1 MKLQFEPIQPLAG
14 SSFTLLHTTDVES
27 SSHVL
32 WHYHPEYELVYIP
45 TGRGRR
51 HIGQHHS
58 EYEDGELVF
67 IGPHVPHLSFSYG
80 RQNPYEQI
88 VLQLRADWLA
98 TAFGQLPELAAI
110 QQLFQ
115 RAHQGV
121 TFGPQTRA
129 HIAPLLQTML
139 TQEAFPRL
147 LSLLHLFELL
157 AQAPDSEVLH
167 ADRGG
172 LGRQGQEK
180 DRLSAIYRYVQK
192 HYSQP
197 IEVSEVAELA
207 HLTVPAFCRYFKK
220 MTGQTLTEFV
230 QDYRISQACLLLLED
245 RSITEVSFATGFNNL
260 SHFNKTFRRL
270 TGQSPSAYRQQQ
282 VKATT

>member
-1 MKLQFEPIQPLAG
+1 MKLQFETIQPLAG
-14 SSFTLLHTTDVES
+14 SSFTLLHTTNVEGS
-27 SSHVL
+27 QHVL

-45 TGRGRR
+45 YGRGRR

-58 EYEDGELVF
+58 QYEDGELVF

-88 VLQLRADWLA
+88 VLQLPADWLA
-98 TAFGQLPELAAI
+98 TAFGQLPELEPI
-110 QQLFQ
+110 KQLFH
-115 RAHQGV
+115 RAQQGLS
-121 TFGPQTRA
+121 FGAQTRA
-129 HIAPLLQTML
+129 RVAPLLQQML
-139 TQEAFPRL
+139 TQPAFPRL
-147 LSLLHLFELL
+147 LSVLQLFQHLT
-157 AQAPDSEVLH
+157 QAPDVEVLH

-172 LGRQGQEK
+172 LGQQGKEK
-180 DRLSAIYRYVQK
+180 DRLSFIYRYVQE
-192 HYSQP
+192 HYAEP

-220 MTGQTLTEFV
+220 MTGQTLTAFV

-245 RSITEVSFATGFNNL
+245 RPITEVSFASGFNNL

-270 TGQSPSAYRQQQ
+270 IGQSPTAYRQQQ
-282 VKATT
+282 QKIN